1 MMGRTLLVLG
11 WLAAIGLLVA
21 AGFGYQAEAGG
32 AAMTPHILIAFFS
45 SLLLLF
51 AHSWVMFFLIGT
63 GKAIRE
69 AVGRLRLDE
78 QIIEETKRYK
88 NESYPWI
95 MAALGTVIATFV
107 LGGGAYAE
115 AIPSWIHH
123 GLFWLTAAVQ
133 FKTLVIEGRVLLEND
148 RLMARIDDSA
158 SDSMALNE
166 SA

>member
-11 WLAAIGLLVA
+11 WLAAMGLA
-21 AGFGYQAEAGG
+21 AAAVFGYQAETGG

-51 AHSWVMFFLIGT
+51 THSWVMFFLIGT

-69 AVGRLRLDE
+69 AVQRLHLE
-78 QIIEETKRYK
+78 PQLIEDTKRFK

-115 AIPSWIHH
+115 AVPSWIHH
-123 GLFWLTAAVQ
+123 VLFWVTAVVQ
-133 FKTLVIEGRVLLEND
+133 VRTLLIEGRVLFEND
-148 RLMARIDDSA
+148 RLMATIDRHA
-158 SDSMALNE
+158 SDEGS
-166 SA
+166 